1 MICSSL
7 YRLFFMPCPPVQFTR
22 ELQFSLVEF
31 FGGTSP
37 ALFATKLLPKPSGSR
52 WLSRGGLSLFFASER
67 CEPEGQEFRLMRHA
81 GSSPRAESGWFAKVQ
96 PGVLIATNTHT
107 DASFLQSTCTRH

>member
-31 FGGTSP
+31 FGGTSLLHHENNVP
-37 ALFATKLLPKPSGSR
+37 ERVQALA
-52 WLSRGGLSLFFASER
+52 
-67 CEPEGQEFRLMRHA
+67 C
-81 GSSPRAESGWFAKVQ
+81 
-96 PGVLIATNTHT
+96 
-107 DASFLQSTCTRH
+107 

>member
-37 ALFATKLLPKPSGSR
+37 TLLGLQVVLALRRRSALRAGRAIGPAHLRHGINANLLIGEVSD
-52 WLSRGGLSLFFASER
+52 
-67 CEPEGQEFRLMRHA
+67 C
-81 GSSPRAESGWFAKVQ
+81 
-96 PGVLIATNTHT
+96 I
-107 DASFLQSTCTRH
+107 